1 MARLKEKYNQEIK
14 NNLQKKLG
22 LSNVMEVPE
31 IKKITV
37 NMGVGEAVQDKK
49 TIEKAVADLEKISGQ
64 KVLITRARKSVA
76 SFKIRE
82 GMPIGV
88 KVTLRRERMYE
99 FLDRLINIALPRVR
113 DFRGLNRRSFDGNGN
128 YSLGVKEQII
138 FPEIDYDKIDK
149 IRGLDI
155 SITTSAKNDEEGLAL
170 LKEFNFPI
178 KDAPKN
184 ASKDE
189 AEVEEVIEK
198 VDAEP
203 EVEEAEEVIETAG
216 EENSEKTKEAN
227 ELVDAKPES
236 EEESESED
244 KETEIEEKIMTRK
257 AIVER
262 ELKRM
267 RTVEKYAD
275 KRASLKAILRDVN
288 ASYEEKNEAR
298 IKLQKLP
305 RNASPSRLR
314 NRCSITGR
322 PKGYYRKFGL
332 GRSKLREEAMKG
344 NIPGLHKAS
353 W

>member
-113 DFRGLNRRSFDGNGN
+113 DFRGLNRKSFDGNGN

-184 ASKDE
+184 SSKDE
-189 AEVEEVIEK
+189 AEAEEVVEK

-203 EVEEAEEVIETAG
+203 EVEEAEEVIEAAG
-216 EENSEKTKEAN
+216 EENSAEAKEVN
-227 ELVDAKPES
+227 ESVDAKPES

-244 KETEIEEKIMTRK
+244 KETEIEEK
-257 AIVER
+257 E
-262 ELKRM
+262 
-267 RTVEKYAD
+267 
-275 KRASLKAILRDVN
+275 
-288 ASYEEKNEAR
+288 
-298 IKLQKLP
+298 
-305 RNASPSRLR
+305 
-314 NRCSITGR
+314 
-322 PKGYYRKFGL
+322 
-332 GRSKLREEAMKG
+332 
-344 NIPGLHKAS
+344 
-353 W
+353 